1 MAGVVVFDANVL
13 IALCLTTD
21 AHHTWALDVFR
32 FTQGSNLMVSAMT
45 YSEFLIR
52 PKREGVLQQMLNGIE
67 QLGLEITPIDVH
79 NALALT
85 DVRART
91 NLRMPDA
98 VVLQTAIEHSGSV
111 ATTDKRLASAARE
124 LNIPVYQ
131 P

>member
-98 VVLQTAIEHSGSV
+98 VVLQTAIEHSGAI

-124 LNIPVYQ
+124 LNLPVYQ

>member
-98 VVLQTAIEHSGSV
+98 VVLQTAIEHSGAI

>member
-21 AHHTWALDVFR
+21 AHHSWALDVFR

-52 PKREGVLQQMLNGIE
+52 PEREDFLNHMLNCIK
-67 QLGLEITPIDVH
+67 QLGLEVTPIDAD

-85 DVRART
+85 SVRAKT

-98 VVLQTAIEHSGSV
+98 VVLQTAIEHSAAI
-111 ATTDKRLASAARE
+111 ATTDEKLAKAARK
-124 LNIPVYQ
+124 LDIPVYQ